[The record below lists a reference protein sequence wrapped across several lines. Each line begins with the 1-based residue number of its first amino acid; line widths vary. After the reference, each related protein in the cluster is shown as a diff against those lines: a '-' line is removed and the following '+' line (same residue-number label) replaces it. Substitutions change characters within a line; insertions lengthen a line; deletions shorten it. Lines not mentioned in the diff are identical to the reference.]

1 MKFPLGLTTSEASN
15 ERGQKLLALDLAALR
30 SPMIKS
36 LHRVEV
42 FIGYAHHTTRGE
54 PLSSVRLEAP
64 MALSVGVPSS
74 IPEAQRKPYQD
85 DYRGWIV
92 GQALIEIDQSYQ
104 RFAACCLEIL
114 RYVDAAIKTGRHYR
128 GKQPSENTW
137 NLHKAVYDHLK
148 DRSERH
154 IQESSFLRTLGNA
167 RNCLVHDSG
176 IVTERRTNDGD
187 RLRIRWRGYDCTAAD
202 DAGEVIT
209 LPRDKRISIAEAGV
223 GRMINLNVVTR
234 ELLHRV
240 GDRVSLTHYDLSEI
254 LFFYSDLFNV
264 LCQDLQK
271 IIETKAAEARR
282 AGRFTTKGRRRQG
295 R

>member
-1 MKFPLGLTTSEASN
+1 MKFPLGLTNSEATD

-64 MALSVGVPSS
+64 MALSVGVPSP
-74 IPEAQRKPYQD
+74 IPEVQRKPYQD
-85 DYRGWIV
+85 DFRGWLV

-114 RYVDAAIKTGRHYR
+114 RYVDAVIKTGRHYR
-128 GKQPSENTW
+128 GKPPLENTW
-137 NLHKAVYDHLK
+137 SLHKAVYDHLK
-148 DRSERH
+148 DRSEKH

-176 IVTERRTNDGD
+176 FVTERRINDGNT
-187 RLRIRWRGYDCTAAD
+187 LRIGWRGYDWTAAD
-202 DAGEVIT
+202 DTGGVIT
-209 LPRDKRISIAEAGV
+209 LPRDKPFSVAEADV
-223 GRMINLNVVTR
+223 GRKFNLNVVVR
-234 ELLHRV
+234 ELQYQV
-240 GDRVSLTHYDLSEI
+240 GDRIALTQHDLSEI

-271 IIETKAAEARR
+271 MIEAKAAEARR
-282 AGRFTTKGRRRQG
+282 SGRLTPQNRRRRG
-295 R
+295 K